1 MQKIGKNEVRKFTD
15 ILQKYK
21 HGKANLEARI
31 VENEQW
37 FKMRHWE
44 YMRKKYNEKNPDN
57 PEPASAWLFNSI
69 INKHADAMD
78 NYPQPNILPRE
89 ESDKEVAEQL
99 SAIMPVILEQNDY
112 EQIYSDA
119 WWYKLKTGTAVY
131 GVFWNAGKENGL
143 GDVEISNCD
152 ILNLFWE
159 PGIRNIQDSRYVFYV
174 SLVDNEVLEE
184 QYSQT
189 KGKLS
194 SASIEVTKYIHD
206 DSIDTSEKSLVIDCY
221 YKKNGLLHY
230 CKYVNEIVLF
240 ATENEKE
247 YRATG
252 LYEHGKYPFVF
263 DTMFLEPDT
272 PAGFGY
278 INIMK
283 DCQMYIDK
291 LQQAILRNTLM
302 CSRKRYFYKNNG
314 AINKEEFADWNND
327 FVNVVGSLDEESI
340 REIQV
345 TPISNAAFSALQQK
359 IEELKETSGNR
370 DFSQGSTASGVTAA
384 SAIAALQEAG
394 SKLSRDMI
402 KSSYRAHAQTCYFVL
417 ELIRQFYT
425 QPRCFRITGNGSRAF
440 VEFDNSTLQP
450 QQADAFGIDLGARKP
465 VFDIEIVAQK
475 KSPFSTLARN
485 ELAKE
490 LYGLQFFNPQVA
502 DQALLALDMMDIEG
516 KDGLIQKISQNGT
529 VYQQLQAM
537 QEQMNRMLQI
547 LGANGLNMP
556 APQAPPEDKG
566 GQEVAINPLGGEI
579 SSHPAPEKA
588 AQKAEEA
595 GNPK

>member
-206 DSIDTSEKSLVIDCY
+206 DLSLI
-221 YKKNGLLHY
+221 H
-230 CKYVNEIVLF
+230 I
-240 ATENEKE
+240 
-247 YRATG
+247 
-252 LYEHGKYPFVF
+252 
-263 DTMFLEPDT
+263 
-272 PAGFGY
+272 
-278 INIMK
+278 
-283 DCQMYIDK
+283 
-291 LQQAILRNTLM
+291 
-302 CSRKRYFYKNNG
+302 
-314 AINKEEFADWNND
+314 
-327 FVNVVGSLDEESI
+327 
-340 REIQV
+340 
-345 TPISNAAFSALQQK
+345 
-359 IEELKETSGNR
+359 
-370 DFSQGSTASGVTAA
+370 
-384 SAIAALQEAG
+384 
-394 SKLSRDMI
+394 
-402 KSSYRAHAQTCYFVL
+402 
-417 ELIRQFYT
+417 
-425 QPRCFRITGNGSRAF
+425 
-440 VEFDNSTLQP
+440 
-450 QQADAFGIDLGARKP
+450 
-465 VFDIEIVAQK
+465 
-475 KSPFSTLARN
+475 
-485 ELAKE
+485 
-490 LYGLQFFNPQVA
+490 
-502 DQALLALDMMDIEG
+502 
-516 KDGLIQKISQNGT
+516 
-529 VYQQLQAM
+529 
-537 QEQMNRMLQI
+537 
-547 LGANGLNMP
+547 
-556 APQAPPEDKG
+556 
-566 GQEVAINPLGGEI
+566 
-579 SSHPAPEKA
+579 
-588 AQKAEEA
+588 
-595 GNPK
+595 